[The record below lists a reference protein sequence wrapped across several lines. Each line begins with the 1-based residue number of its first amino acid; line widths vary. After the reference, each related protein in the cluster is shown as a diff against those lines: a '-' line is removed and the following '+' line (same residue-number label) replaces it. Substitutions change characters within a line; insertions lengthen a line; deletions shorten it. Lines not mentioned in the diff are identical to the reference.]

1 MINRLIGWPD
11 DPGRPVDQFQLIG
24 LLDELG

>member
-1 MINRLIGWPD
+1 MINRSIGWPD

>member
-1 MINRLIGWPD
+1 LIGWPD

-24 LLDELG
+24 LLDELD